1 MDKNIYYLLI
11 ILLLIYSAYK
21 YYSKENIKENLE
33 NTKKKLDFKYIDDHK
48 KIADQV
54 EITKLAIIKE
64 PILLKY
70 LSNTNHITNSNQ
82 TLINKITH
90 PIRYKLKFN
99 KVKYNLY
106 EMRIIKSERLVSFGE
121 KFDLEIHLIHR
132 DERDNNNILTIV
144 FPIKT
149 QKKNEPSNLLQHLL
163 GSIYDIPED
172 NKFNVYNGK
181 INTIDYNCF
190 KKYMQDTEIC
200 FYAPTEN
207 KIHLIIQKPIFCN
220 KYYIKRIK
228 QVLA

>member
-1 MDKNIYYLLI
+1 MDKNIYYLLL
-11 ILLLIYSAYK
+11 ILLVIYFAYK
-21 YYSKENIKENLE
+21 FYSKENIKENLE
-33 NTKKKLDFKYIDDHK
+33 NTIKQDLKDIDDENR
-48 KIADQV
+48 IPNQV
-54 EITKLAIIKE
+54 EITKLTIIKE

-70 LSNTNHITNSNQ
+70 LTNTNHITNSDK

-99 KVKYNLY
+99 NVRYNLH
-106 EMRIIKSERLVSFGE
+106 EMRILKSERLVSFGE

-132 DERDNNNILTIV
+132 DERNNNNILTIV

-149 QKKNEPSNLLQHLL
+149 QKNNEPSNLLKDLL
-163 GSIYDIPED
+163 GSIYDIPEN

-181 INTIDYNCF
+181 ITTIDYNCF